1 MNMSNEIARILTEML
16 NRDGMAEICRNEFAQ
31 SVGCA
36 PSQINY
42 VITSRF
48 TPELG
53 YTVESRRGGG
63 GYIRIT
69 RIECPQ
75 RQVLMHVVNSIGS
88 ALDEGS
94 ASAIISGLAQNDL
107 ISPSEERLMKAA
119 VNDKNFVS
127 ADRKTANA
135 VRAETVKRMLLSTGD
150 M

>member
-1 MNMSNEIARILTEML
+1 MNLSNEIARILTDKL
-16 NRDGMAEICRNEFAQ
+16 NRDGTAEICRNEFAQ

-69 RIECPQ
+69 RVTCPE
-75 RQVLMHVVNSIGS
+75 RQVVMHVVNSIGS

-94 ASAIISGLAQNDL
+94 AAAIISGLAQNEM
-107 ISPSEERLMKAA
+107 ISPDRERLMKAA
-119 VNDKNFVS
+119 VNEKNFAA
-127 ADRKTANA
+127 ADRRTANA
-135 VRAETVKRMLLSTGD
+135 VRAEILKRMLLC
-150 M
+150 